1 MPAKRPQ
8 TAAFSRPVDIT
19 LRVLGVAALLLWIT
33 ATIIP
38 VFAALLASVKSQ
50 TGIIAD
56 PLGWP
61 DKFLFENYARA
72 WVGTSLGKPLWAFG
86 TNSLIAVSTGI
97 FLGVGAGVLSGYV
110 LARSNSRSVAYLNR
124 YFVLL
129 MTLPFVVT
137 WVPLFTL
144 SDSLGIL
151 SNPFALGVMYAA
163 RLIPFAAVMMRA
175 YFSSFPLDLL
185 EAASLDGA
193 SERLSFFKI
202 VLPTSWGP
210 IASVTLVQTIFLWND
225 LGLATVLLL
234 DQDSR
239 TLPVGITQ
247 FRGQFGSD
255 LGALFAAL
263 VLTIVPVLMLYGV
276 AERRLVQ
283 GMRMG
288 ALK

>member
-1 MPAKRPQ
+1 MPADRIRE
-8 TAAFSRPVDIT
+8 AAFARPLDLT
-19 LRVLGVAALLLWIT
+19 LRTLGVLALILWLT
-33 ATIIP
+33 ATIVP

-50 TGIIAD
+50 TEIIAD

-61 DKFLFENYARA
+61 ERFLIDNYARA
-72 WVGTSLGKPLWAFG
+72 WVGTNLGKPLWTFG
-86 TNSLIAVSTGI
+86 LNSLIAVMTGI
-97 FLGVGAGVLSGYV
+97 GVGVAAGVLAGYV
-110 LARSNSRSVAYLNR
+110 LARSTSHSVALLNR

-144 SDSLGIL
+144 SDTLGVL
-151 SNPFALGVMYAA
+151 SNPLALGIMYAA

-193 SERLSFFKI
+193 SERKTFFKI

-225 LGLATVLLL
+225 LGLATVVLL

-247 FRGQFGSD
+247 FRGQFGAD

-263 VLTIVPVLMLYGV
+263 IMTIVPVLMLYGV

>member
-1 MPAKRPQ
+1 MSADQ
-8 TAAFSRPVDIT
+8 SR
-19 LRVLGVAALLLWIT
+19 GVALRRPIDVSLRLLGGAALVLWLV

-50 TGIIAD
+50 TEIIAD
-56 PLGWP
+56 PLGFP
-61 DKFLFENYARA
+61 DRLLVDNYARA
-72 WVGTSLGKPLWAFG
+72 WRGTSLGRPLSEFAV
-86 TNSLIAVSTGI
+86 NSLVAVGSGI
-97 FLGVGAGVLSGYV
+97 MVGVSAGVLAGYTC
-110 LARSNSRSVAYLNR
+110 ARSTSRSIAILNR

-129 MTLPFVVT
+129 ITLPFVVT

-144 SDSLGIL
+144 SDSLGLL
-151 SNPFALGVMYAA
+151 SNPLALGFMYAA

-175 YFSSFPLDLL
+175 YFSAFPLDLL

-193 SERLSFFKI
+193 SETSSFLRV

-210 IASVTLVQTIFLWND
+210 IASVTLVQAIFLWNE

-247 FRGQFGSD
+247 FRGQFGAD

-263 VLTIVPVLMLYGV
+263 ILTILPALVLYGV

-283 GMRMG
+283 GLRLG

>member
-1 MPAKRPQ
+1 MPVKRPQ
-8 TAAFSRPVDIT
+8 TAAFPRPVDFT
-19 LRVLGVAALLLWIT
+19 LRLLGVLALILWLT

-50 TGIIAD
+50 TQIIAD

-61 DKFLFENYARA
+61 DRFLFDNYARA
-72 WVGTSLGKPLWAFG
+72 WLGTNLGKPLSSFAI
-86 TNSLIAVSTGI
+86 NSLIAVSTGI
-97 FLGVGAGVLSGYV
+97 IVGVGSGVLAGYV
-110 LARSNSRSVAYLNR
+110 LARSKSRPIALLNR

-144 SDSLGIL
+144 SDTLGVL
-151 SNPFALGVMYAA
+151 SNPFVLGLMYAA

-210 IASVTLVQTIFLWND
+210 IASITLVQTIFLWND

-247 FRGQFGSD
+247 FRGQFGAD

-263 VLTIVPVLMLYGV
+263 ILTILPVLVLYGV

>member
-1 MPAKRPQ
+1 MSADQCR
-8 TAAFSRPVDIT
+8 
-19 LRVLGVAALLLWIT
+19 GVALRRPIDVSLRLLGGAALVLWLV

-50 TGIIAD
+50 TEIIAD
-56 PLGWP
+56 PLGFP
-61 DKFLFENYARA
+61 ERLLVDNYARA
-72 WVGTSLGKPLWAFG
+72 WQGTSLGRPLSEFAV
-86 TNSLIAVSTGI
+86 NSLVAVGSGI
-97 FLGVGAGVLSGYV
+97 VVGVSAGVLAGYTC
-110 LARSNSRSVAYLNR
+110 ARSTSGSIAILNR

-129 MTLPFVVT
+129 ITLPFVVT

-144 SDSLGIL
+144 SDSLGLL
-151 SNPFALGVMYAA
+151 SNPLALGFMYAA
-163 RLIPFAAVMMRA
+163 RLIPFGAVMMRA
-175 YFSSFPLDLL
+175 YFSAFPLDLL

-193 SERLSFFKI
+193 SETASFFRV

-210 IASVTLVQTIFLWND
+210 IASVTLVQTIFLWNE

-247 FRGQFGSD
+247 FRGQFGLD

-263 VLTIVPVLMLYGV
+263 ILTILPALVLYGV

-283 GMRMG
+283 GLRLG

>member
-1 MPAKRPQ
+1 MSADQ
-8 TAAFSRPVDIT
+8 SR
-19 LRVLGVAALLLWIT
+19 GVALRRPIDVSLRLFGGAALVLWLV

-50 TGIIAD
+50 TEIIAD
-56 PLGWP
+56 PLGFP
-61 DKFLFENYARA
+61 DRLLVDNYARA
-72 WVGTSLGKPLWAFG
+72 WQGTSLGRPLSEFAV
-86 TNSLIAVSTGI
+86 NSLVAVGSGI
-97 FLGVGAGVLSGYV
+97 VVGVSAGVLAGYTC
-110 LARSNSRSVAYLNR
+110 ARSTSRSIAILNR

-129 MTLPFVVT
+129 ITLPFVVT

-144 SDSLGIL
+144 SDSLGLL
-151 SNPFALGVMYAA
+151 SNPLALGFMYAA

-175 YFSSFPLDLL
+175 YFSAFPLELL

-193 SERLSFFKI
+193 SETASFFRV

-210 IASVTLVQTIFLWND
+210 IASVTLVQTIFLWNE

-247 FRGQFGSD
+247 FRGQFGLD

-263 VLTIVPVLMLYGV
+263 ILTILPALVLYGV

-283 GMRMG
+283 GLRLG

>member
-1 MPAKRPQ
+1 MPAKRLR
-8 TAAFSRPVDIT
+8 TAAFPRPIDLT
-19 LRVLGVAALLLWIT
+19 LRLLGLAALILWLA
-33 ATIIP
+33 ATIMP

-50 TGIIAD
+50 TQIIAD

-61 DKFLFENYARA
+61 DRFLIDNYARA
-72 WVGTSLGKPLWAFG
+72 WLGTNLGKPLWVFAI
-86 TNSLIAVSTGI
+86 NSLIATSTGI
-97 FLGVGAGVLSGYV
+97 LIGVGSGVLAGYV
-110 LARSNSRSVAYLNR
+110 LARSNSRPVALLNR

-144 SDSLGIL
+144 SDTLGVL

-193 SERLSFFKI
+193 SERLAFFKI
-202 VLPTSWGP
+202 VLPVSWGA
-210 IASVTLVQTIFLWND
+210 IASVTLVQAIFLWND
-225 LGLATVLLL
+225 LGLATVVLL

-247 FRGQFGSD
+247 FRGQFGAD

-263 VLTIVPVLMLYGV
+263 ILTILPVLVLYGV

>member
-1 MPAKRPQ
+1 MPAKRLR
-8 TAAFSRPVDIT
+8 TAAFPRPIDLT
-19 LRVLGVAALLLWIT
+19 LRLLGVAALILWLA
-33 ATIIP
+33 ATIMP

-50 TGIIAD
+50 TQIIAD

-61 DKFLFENYARA
+61 DRFLMDNYARA
-72 WVGTSLGKPLWAFG
+72 WLGTNLGKPLWVFAI
-86 TNSLIAVSTGI
+86 NSLIATSTGI
-97 FLGVGAGVLSGYV
+97 LIGVGSGVLAGYV
-110 LARSNSRSVAYLNR
+110 LARSNSRPVALLNR

-144 SDSLGIL
+144 SDALGVL

-193 SERLSFFKI
+193 SERLAFFKI
-202 VLPTSWGP
+202 VLPVSWGA
-210 IASVTLVQTIFLWND
+210 IASVTLVQAIFLWND
-225 LGLATVLLL
+225 LGLATVVLL

-247 FRGQFGSD
+247 FRGQFGAD

-263 VLTIVPVLMLYGV
+263 ILTILPVLVLYGV

>member
-1 MPAKRPQ
+1 MRVKHLH
-8 TAAFSRPVDIT
+8 TAAFPRPVDLT
-19 LRVLGVAALLLWIT
+19 LRLLGMAALILWLA
-33 ATIIP
+33 ATIMP

-50 TGIIAD
+50 TQIIAD

-61 DKFLFENYARA
+61 DRFLIDNYARA
-72 WVGTSLGKPLWAFG
+72 WLGTNLGKPLWVFAI
-86 TNSLIAVSTGI
+86 NSLIATSTGI
-97 FLGVGAGVLSGYV
+97 IVGVGSGVLAGYV
-110 LARSNSRSVAYLNR
+110 LARSRSRPVALLNR

-144 SDSLGIL
+144 SDTLGVL
-151 SNPFALGVMYAA
+151 SNPFALGIMYAA

-193 SERLSFFKI
+193 SERLAFFKI
-202 VLPTSWGP
+202 VLPTSWGA

-225 LGLATVLLL
+225 LGLATVILL

-247 FRGQFGSD
+247 FRGQFGAD

-263 VLTIVPVLMLYGV
+263 VLTIVPVLVLYGV

>member
-1 MPAKRPQ
+1 MSADQ
-8 TAAFSRPVDIT
+8 SR
-19 LRVLGVAALLLWIT
+19 GVALRRPIDVSLRLLGGAALVLWLV

-50 TGIIAD
+50 TEIIAD
-56 PLGWP
+56 PLGFP
-61 DKFLFENYARA
+61 DRLLVDNYARA
-72 WVGTSLGKPLWAFG
+72 WQGTSLGRPLSEFAV
-86 TNSLIAVSTGI
+86 NSLVAVGSGI
-97 FLGVGAGVLSGYV
+97 VVGVSAGVLAGYTC
-110 LARSNSRSVAYLNR
+110 ARSTSGSIAILNR

-129 MTLPFVVT
+129 ITLPFVVT
-137 WVPLFTL
+137 WLPLFTL
-144 SDSLGIL
+144 SDSLGLL
-151 SNPFALGVMYAA
+151 SNPLALGFMYAA

-175 YFSSFPLDLL
+175 YFSAFPLDLL

-193 SERLSFFKI
+193 SETASFFRV

-210 IASVTLVQTIFLWND
+210 IASVTLVQTIFLWNE

-247 FRGQFGSD
+247 FRGQFGLD

-263 VLTIVPVLMLYGV
+263 ILTILPALVLYGV

-283 GMRMG
+283 GLRLG

>member
-1 MPAKRPQ
+1 MQARRPAIAALPRPFDL
-8 TAAFSRPVDIT
+8 A
-19 LRVLGVAALLLWIT
+19 LRVFGVLALVLWLAAT
-33 ATIIP
+33 VIP

-50 TGIIAD
+50 TQIIAD
-56 PLGWP
+56 PMGWP
-61 DKFLFENYARA
+61 DRLLFDNYARA
-72 WVGTSLGKPLWAFG
+72 WWGTSLGKPLYSFAI
-86 TNSLIAVSTGI
+86 NSLIAVSTGI
-97 FLGVGAGVLSGYV
+97 FVGVGSGVLVGYV
-110 LARSNSRSVAYLNR
+110 LARSNRRAVALMNR

-144 SDSLGIL
+144 SDTLGVL
-151 SNPFALGVMYAA
+151 SNPFALGLMYAA

-193 SERLSFFKI
+193 SESRTFFKI

-225 LGLATVLLL
+225 LGLATVILL

-247 FRGQFGSD
+247 FRGQFGAD

-263 VLTIVPVLMLYGV
+263 VMTIVPVLMLYGV
-276 AERRLVQ
+276 AQRRLVQ
-283 GMRMG
+283 GMKMG

>member
-1 MPAKRPQ
+1 MQADRFP
-8 TAAFSRPVDIT
+8 TAAFARPIDFT
-19 LRVLGVAALLLWIT
+19 LRALGIAALILWLVLT
-33 ATIIP
+33 TMP
-38 VFAALLASVKSQ
+38 VIAALLASLKSQ
-50 TGIIAD
+50 TEIISD

-61 DKFLFENYARA
+61 DRFLFENYARA
-72 WVGTSLGKPLWAFG
+72 WVGTNLGKPLWAFA
-86 TNSLIAVSTGI
+86 TNSFIAVGTGI
-97 FLGVGAGVLSGYV
+97 FVGVASGVLAGYV
-110 LARSNSRSVAYLNR
+110 LARSNSKSVAYLNR

-144 SDSLGIL
+144 SDTLGVL
-151 SNPFALGVMYAA
+151 SNPFALGIMYAA

-175 YFSSFPLDLL
+175 YFSAFPLDLL

-193 SERLSFFKI
+193 SERLAFFKI
-202 VLPTSWGP
+202 VLPTSWGA

-239 TLPVGITQ
+239 TLPVGMTQ
-247 FRGQFGSD
+247 FRGQFGAD

-263 VLTIVPVLMLYGV
+263 VMTIIPVLILYGV

>member
-1 MPAKRPQ
+1 MSADQ
-8 TAAFSRPVDIT
+8 SR
-19 LRVLGVAALLLWIT
+19 GVALRRPIDVSLRLLGGAALVLWLV

-50 TGIIAD
+50 TEIIAD
-56 PLGWP
+56 PLGFP
-61 DKFLFENYARA
+61 DRLLVDNYARA
-72 WVGTSLGKPLWAFG
+72 WQGTSLGRPLSEFAV
-86 TNSLIAVSTGI
+86 NSLVAVGSGI
-97 FLGVGAGVLSGYV
+97 VVGVSAGVLAGYTC
-110 LARSNSRSVAYLNR
+110 ARSTSRSIAILNR

-129 MTLPFVVT
+129 ITLPFVVT

-144 SDSLGIL
+144 SDSLGLL
-151 SNPFALGVMYAA
+151 SNPLALGFMYAA

-175 YFSSFPLDLL
+175 YFSAFPLELL

-193 SERLSFFKI
+193 SETASFFRV

-210 IASVTLVQTIFLWND
+210 IASVTLVQTIFLWNE

-247 FRGQFGSD
+247 FRGQFGLD

-263 VLTIVPVLMLYGV
+263 ILTILPALVLYGV

-283 GMRMG
+283 GLRLG

>member
-1 MPAKRPQ
+1 MPVKRPQ
-8 TAAFSRPVDIT
+8 TAAFSRPIDFT
-19 LRVLGVAALLLWIT
+19 LRLLGVLALILWLT

-50 TGIIAD
+50 TQIIAD

-61 DKFLFENYARA
+61 DRFLFDNYARA
-72 WVGTSLGKPLWAFG
+72 WLGTNLGKPLSSFA

-97 FLGVGAGVLSGYV
+97 TVGVGSGVLAGYV
-110 LARSNSRSVAYLNR
+110 LARSKSRPIALLNR

-144 SDSLGIL
+144 SDTFGVL
-151 SNPFALGVMYAA
+151 SNPFVLGIMYAA

-175 YFSSFPLDLL
+175 YFSAFPLDLL

-210 IASVTLVQTIFLWND
+210 IASITLVQTIFLWND

-247 FRGQFGSD
+247 FRGQFGAD

-263 VLTIVPVLMLYGV
+263 ILTILPVLVLYGV